1 MTKGKNNSN
10 EKGYVIAGIIFAV
23 VLLISL
29 GQFIFLYTMQSQN
42 SLKAE
47 KEQKAVSEIKEN
59 LISINRDVIKI
70 ISGVGNAQS
79 IANDI
84 EISFDN
90 IDKSMADYE
99 QTDYHTKK
107 ELVRYEE
114 AKNYISALRSRL
126 LEYQSQL
133 SDINIEDAKNIYTQ
147 EINIFQQSAI
157 DKFNSAMDINVN
169 YIKEQKEKSIMF
181 FKIVI
186 GIMSAL
192 LVFGEI
198 GIIITAKISKKAR
211 AEISEKQKQAESAN
225 KKFKRSQE
233 KIEDI
238 VYKNI
243 LTGMKNRYALE
254 KDIGER
260 LQSEPFNMALFD
272 MDNFRSINDTYGYDF
287 GDEYLVQIA
296 EKLQKS
302 FGEYA
307 EIYNITGNE
316 FFVLFNSDI
325 SKEKSINLSKNI
337 FTAIGMAYSVG
348 NIGIQLSVSGCAYNY
363 LPGDCSS
370 LDSLLVK
377 MNNTIRNIKKNGGN
391 SMASVTNI

>member
-10 EKGYVIAGIIFAV
+10 EKGYVIAGIIFAA

-59 LISINRDVIKI
+59 LISINRDVLKI

-243 LTGMKNRYALE
+243 LTGMKNR
-254 KDIGER
+254 
-260 LQSEPFNMALFD
+260 
-272 MDNFRSINDTYGYDF
+272 
-287 GDEYLVQIA
+287 
-296 EKLQKS
+296 
-302 FGEYA
+302 
-307 EIYNITGNE
+307 
-316 FFVLFNSDI
+316 
-325 SKEKSINLSKNI
+325 
-337 FTAIGMAYSVG
+337 
-348 NIGIQLSVSGCAYNY
+348 
-363 LPGDCSS
+363 
-370 LDSLLVK
+370 
-377 MNNTIRNIKKNGGN
+377 
-391 SMASVTNI
+391 